1 MQFPPVVGN
10 MLRFALILCGG
21 VLVSAHIRLKITI
34 GAPLGDGYQAFPPV
48 LFVLIAMSAAVAAA
62 LRPYIALRHAKI
74 ADFAAALIADALASA
89 AIILLVPDLSQLQV
103 AYFTIGSAAIAG
115 ITLVLTPRKR
125 SLRESLYLL
134 WQNRSLFSLSVRYNV
149 MSRYSQTILG
159 IMWIVILPVATS
171 IILTFVFSFILR
183 PGDIGDIPFISFF
196 LSGLLFWSLFTQ
208 SVLNGTT
215 SIVQNLGLINQIY
228 FPREIL
234 VLVKLGEAL
243 VDLSFVFIVTLVINL
258 VVGITPNI
266 NFIYLPLLL
275 AIQSALILGIMF
287 FTSYLTVIIRDV
299 QQLIAV
305 FIQLLFYLTP
315 LMYPIHVLPENI
327 AEIVTFLNPLAAL
340 VSAYRD
346 VITYNRPPDFESLYF
361 AIALSGVMLY
371 SGYMFFKAN
380 EKKLSDFR

>member
-21 VLVSAHIRLKITI
+21 VLVSAHIRLKIAI
-34 GAPLGDGYQAFPPV
+34 GAPLGDGYQAFPPI
-48 LFVLIAMSAAVAAA
+48 LFVVIAVSAVIAAG
-62 LRPYIALRHAKI
+62 LRPYIALRRARI
-74 ADFAAALIADALASA
+74 ADFAAALIAVALASA
-89 AIILLVPDLSQLQV
+89 AMIVVVPDFSQIQV
-103 AYFTIGSAAIAG
+103 LYFILGSAIIAG

-159 IMWIVILPVATS
+159 IMWIVMLPVATS
-171 IILTFVFSFILR
+171 IILTFVFSFIFR
-183 PGDIGDIPFISFF
+183 PGDIGNVPFISFF
-196 LSGLLFWSLFTQ
+196 LAGLLFWTLFTQ
-208 SVLNGTT
+208 SVLNGST
-215 SIVQNLGLINQIY
+215 SIIQSLGLINQIY

-243 VDLSFVFIVTLVINL
+243 VDLSFVFVVTLVINL
-258 VVGITPNI
+258 LVGITPNA
-266 NFIYLPLLL
+266 NFIYLPILLG
-275 AIQSALILGIMF
+275 IQLALILGIMF

-299 QQLIAV
+299 QQLITV

-315 LMYPIHVLPENI
+315 LMYPIDVLPGHI
-327 AEIVTFLNPLAAL
+327 AEVVTFLNPLAAL

-346 VITYNRPPDFESLYF
+346 VIIYNRPPDFESLYF
-361 AIALSGVMLY
+361 AIAISGVLLY

-380 EKKLSDFR
+380 EKKLADFR